1 MCRSRSDR
9 RPEKAATC
17 CPPLLSRRGGILGGS
32 NMQPDLSTADHR
44 DPCTASCTMRL
55 VVGEQRV
62 TQQPRRFAGRSS
74 ESGSRGGP
82 AGAGLIGKV
91 ATKPE
96 GVNSVGAR
104 GAEGFW
110 GQIELLPTFDDVL
123 ARPRLAFSITR
134 LSTRS
139 RPHDRFSRSMHDF
152 VVQDRFRV
160 WLLRISR

>member
-1 MCRSRSDR
+1 MLSAVAYQTRQNIIKYAAGLIHR
-9 RPEKAATC
+9 RP
-17 CPPLLSRRGGILGGS
+17 PRPLYSILYNEVGG
-32 NMQPDLSTADHR
+32 
-44 DPCTASCTMRL
+44 
-55 VVGEQRV
+55 GEQRV

-123 ARPRLAFSITR
+123 CYAETRFQHNPSLDEIQTTRSLQPEYPRLCC
-134 LSTRS
+134 S
-139 RPHDRFSRSMHDF
+139 RPLP
-152 VVQDRFRV
+152 RV